1 LNRQQAERVN
11 LMQQPEP
18 FVALCGL
25 KSMLFVDNLIKS
37 NGRSLLGHTSLT
49 AAMTVT
55 SFFF

>member
-1 LNRQQAERVN
+1 
-11 LMQQPEP
+11 MQQPEP